1 MSKIVPLFPLPLVVY
16 PSAKYMLHIFEERY
30 KKMIAFVR
38 TLDQEFGIIPVKDSE
53 PARIGSLVKV
63 IRILK
68 TNEDGSFDIM
78 IEGTRRFVL
87 RSILQHEDGY
97 FMGEADGYED
107 IGSAAYT
114 DLEDEARH
122 KFEEIVKKAE
132 IKLEDE
138 FWDNLNSAKLKS
150 YKLAEKSGLTLK
162 QQQDL
167 LILQSEGERLFF
179 LIEHLD
185 YINGFLDNR
194 EVVRQIVLNDG
205 YINKD
210 TFKQDREEE
219 E

>member
-1 MSKIVPLFPLPLVVY
+1 MSKMVPLFPLPLVVY
-16 PSAKYMLHIFEERY
+16 PSAKYILHIFEERY

-38 TLDQEFGIIPVKDSE
+38 TLDQEFGIIPVKDNE

-63 IRILK
+63 LRIIK
-68 TNEDGSFDIM
+68 TNEDGSFDVM
-78 IEGTRRFVL
+78 VEGTRRFVL

-97 FMGEADGYED
+97 FMGETDSYED
-107 IGSAAYT
+107 IGSASFS
-114 DLEDEARH
+114 DLEAEARL
-122 KFEEIVKKAE
+122 KFEEIVKKAD

-138 FWDNLNSAKLKS
+138 FWQNLDSAALKS

-167 LILQSEGERLFF
+167 LTLQSEGERLFF

-194 EVVRQIVLNDG
+194 DVFRQIVLNDG
-205 YINKD
+205 YINND
-210 TFKQDREEE
+210 TFKKE
-219 E
+219 

>member
-63 IRILK
+63 IRIVK
-68 TNEDGSFDIM
+68 TNEDGSFDIL
-78 IEGTRRFVL
+78 IEGTGRFVL
-87 RSILQHEDGY
+87 RSVLQHEDGY
-97 FMGEADGYED
+97 FMGETDRYED

-132 IKLEDE
+132 IILEDE

-179 LIEHLD
+179 LIEHLN